1 MGNGNGGGAPGIAF
15 GAGAQTANNAALQML
30 LNGQG
35 SHVATAPGMVN
46 PMNGMNGG
54 YAHVRPQQFTP
65 SPPQTPMSPGVAGF
79 NAGQFGHNGGR
90 NGVAANGSGNFEPP
104 NAVAPQ
110 PPTAKPQWVPTVHQ
124 NGGVHQNGAA
134 AKGPN
139 APGSPGPPRVSSFQH
154 LGMIEGVLGDDQ
166 FYGA

>member
-1 MGNGNGGGAPGIAF
+1 
-15 GAGAQTANNAALQML
+15 ML

-104 NAVAPQ
+104 NAGRAPAAHRQ
-110 PPTAKPQWVPTVHQ
+110 AAVGTHRPPER
-124 NGGVHQNGAA
+124 
-134 AKGPN
+134 
-139 APGSPGPPRVSSFQH
+139 GSPPERGRPPERGSR
-154 LGMIEGVLGDDQ
+154 
-166 FYGA
+166 